1 MSLSSWKNLMNPVS
15 ESPICMIDLSLSFL
29 GNSRIVIDEILFKV
43 SEIRLVTVLPPT
55 TLGNKQTLIGVFS
68 AEIISE
74 RIEQ

>member
-15 ESPICMIDLSLSFL
+15 ESPICMIEDLSFL

>member
-1 MSLSSWKNLMNPVS
+1 MSLSSWKNLMNAVS
-15 ESPICMIDLSLSFL
+15 ESPICMIEDLSFL

-55 TLGNKQTLIGVFS
+55 TLGNKHTLIGVFS

>member
-15 ESPICMIDLSLSFL
+15 ESPICMIDLSFL